1 MQVPGGKLTSAQ
13 QAKLRAEAVQQTHRF
28 FVQSKA
34 GKNEETGL
42 ISPGDKNL
50 QAGVIQKMPMPN
62 SGGEVNEGQCLPTNE
77 APQIPNDGT
86 GASEN
91 IEVPAGEE

>member
-13 QAKLRAEAVQQTHRF
+13 QAKLRAEAVQQTHMF

-34 GKNEETGL
+34 GKHEETGL
-42 ISPGDKNL
+42 ISQDKT
-50 QAGVIQKMPMPN
+50 GVIQKMPN
-62 SGGEVNEGQCLPTNE
+62 SGGEVNEGQCLPTSE

-86 GASEN
+86 DANEN